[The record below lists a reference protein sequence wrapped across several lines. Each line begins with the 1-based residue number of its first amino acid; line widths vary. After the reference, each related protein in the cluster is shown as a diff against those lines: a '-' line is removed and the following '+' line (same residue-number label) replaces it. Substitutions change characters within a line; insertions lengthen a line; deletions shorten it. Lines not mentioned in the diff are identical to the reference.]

1 MKTRCHPANHKKQN
15 SRRAHTRVKSHGTL
29 FLVLFYYYTSRIYA
43 EFSRRFKKCKIYSF
57 FLLRLKEIDLFKRY
71 FKSCSWI
78 ESEAEDNL
86 ILHTISIL
94 SFVLICHSIPLCY
107 VVWSIVFVGK
117 QCVFVR
123 GDHRHTTLSKNYT
136 GEWDRGEKV
145 QKALTLIH
153 FQSLTN
159 LVGPFRLPPTHL
171 ICIILPTTM

>member
-1 MKTRCHPANHKKQN
+1 MNSSQIKVVWRHAVIRPTTKSKTQGE
-15 SRRAHTRVKSHGTL
+15 HTQGSSHMGL
-29 FLVLFYYYTSRIYA
+29 FFLFCSTTTTRIYA

-57 FLLRLKEIDLFKRY
+57 FLLRLKEIDLFKIY

-123 GDHRHTTLSKNYT
+123 GDHRHN
-136 GEWDRGEKV
+136 
-145 QKALTLIH
+145 A
-153 FQSLTN
+153 F
-159 LVGPFRLPPTHL
+159 
-171 ICIILPTTM
+171 